1 MRPNRNRLAF
11 GLGTVSG
18 VSMVIDPYGRITAE
32 AAVNAR
38 GVVVGETFV
47 VDKETIYQRFG
58 DWFGWLMVLGLAGML
73 GLAVGR
79 KPGVYSVSR

>member
-1 MRPNRNRLAF
+1 
-11 GLGTVSG
+11 
-18 VSMVIDPYGRITAE
+18 
-32 AAVNAR
+32 
-38 GVVVGETFV
+38 VGETFV

-58 DWFGWLMVLGLAGML
+58 DWFSWLMVLGLAGML

>member
-38 GVVVGETFV
+38 G
-47 VDKETIYQRFG
+47 
-58 DWFGWLMVLGLAGML
+58 FGWAKPSLWTRKRFTGALGIGLAGSWCW
-73 GLAVGR
+73 AF
-79 KPGVYSVSR
+79 PECWA